1 MTWLYRI
8 KNYFSKRL
16 LGMTIEDIALL
27 KCDVSID
34 KARIAELEAE
44 ANFWRVRSQCHQDKI
59 QQLEDLVADLTSRK
73 DSIFSHHNITRYL
86 MERDGCLS
94 SLTKQN

>member
-16 LGMTIEDIALL
+16 LGITLEDIALL
-27 KCDVSID
+27 KSEASID
-34 KARIAELEAE
+34 KARITELTDEVK
-44 ANFWRVRSQCHQDKI
+44 FWKIRSQCHQDKI
-59 QQLEDLVADLTSRK
+59 QTLTKLVEDLTSRK

-94 SLTKQN
+94 SLTKKN

>member
-1 MTWLYRI
+1 MSWLYRI

-27 KCDVSID
+27 KSEVSIG
-34 KARIAELEAE
+34 KARITELKDEAS
-44 ANFWRVRSQCHQDKI
+44 FWRMRSQCHQDKI

-73 DSIFSHHNITRYL
+73 DSVFSHHNITRYL

>member
-1 MTWLYRI
+1 MKWLYRI

-16 LGMTIEDIALL
+16 LGMTLEDIALL
-27 KCDVSID
+27 KSEMSIAQ
-34 KARIAELEAE
+34 ARIVELKDEAS
-44 ANFWRVRSQCHQDKI
+44 FWKTRSQCHQDKI
-59 QQLEDLVADLTSRK
+59 QRLTELMADLSSRK

-94 SLTKQN
+94 SLAKQN

>member
-1 MTWLYRI
+1 MTLLYRI
-8 KNYFSKRL
+8 KNYFSERL

-27 KCDVSID
+27 KSEVSIG
-34 KARIAELEAE
+34 KARIAELKDEAS
-44 ANFWRVRSQCHQDKI
+44 FWKTRSQCHQDKI

-73 DSIFSHHNITRYL
+73 DSIFSHNNLTRYL

-94 SLTKQN
+94 FLAKQN

>member
-1 MTWLYRI
+1 MKWLYRI

-27 KCDVSID
+27 KSDVSIG
-34 KARIAELEAE
+34 KTRIAELEAE
-44 ANFWRVRSQCHQDKI
+44 ASFWRTRSQCHQYKI
-59 QQLEDLVADLTSRK
+59 QQIEALVSDLTARK

-94 SLTKQN
+94 SLAKPN